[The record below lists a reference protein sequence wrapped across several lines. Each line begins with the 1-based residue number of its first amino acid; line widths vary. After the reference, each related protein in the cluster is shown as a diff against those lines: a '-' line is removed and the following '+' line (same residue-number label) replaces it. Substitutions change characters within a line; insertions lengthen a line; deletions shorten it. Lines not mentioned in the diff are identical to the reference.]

1 MLLGLLK
8 KEKPSEETAKQA
20 KAILVKSKLF

>member
-8 KEKPSEETAKQA
+8 KEKPSEEMAKRA
-20 KAILVKSKLF
+20 KEILFKSKLL

>member
-8 KEKPSEETAKQA
+8 KEKPSEEMAKQA
-20 KAILVKSKLF
+20 KEILFKSKLF